1 MSLIKDV
8 FLKDIKYYKKN
19 KEKRGYGFLVEEE
32 IQCELLIEKITMEQK
47 RKGAEILSKKYLDPL
62 LILSNYLKD
71 KWRNKIGRYG
81 LTKSELN
88 KKKEEFN
95 RLNLLE
101 KKVIQEFSDI
111 GIEPEVENYV
121 SKMTQAPFSWLTTNG
136 KDYSTYLKNDK
147 NTSDIKIPKIN
158 IIMNPKKN
166 ELGTSDF
173 GFKDKSGKNK
183 QKIEE
188 FTYRHELGHVFDYLK
203 QFVETGEPNLTDT
216 IAALKQRKF
225 KDVADSEGKANAYAL
240 DDLDRFTRRELLK
253 NSSISRKTLDRDKT
267 ALEIDSA
274 VENNPS
280 SSNNRKQKIRKVS
293 QLYRAGTE
301 KHSKTI
307 KDTLNSIEKERKH
320 LKELSEE
327 NTVFNY

>member
-1 MSLIKDV
+1 MSLIKDI

-62 LILSNYLKD
+62 LILNNYLKD

-101 KKVIQEFSDI
+101 KKVLQEFSNI
-111 GIEPEVENYV
+111 GIEPEMEDYV
-121 SKMTQAPFSWLTTNG
+121 SKITQAPFSWLTTKG
-136 KDYSTYLKNDK
+136 EDYSTYLKK
-147 NTSDIKIPKIN
+147 EKSTSDVKIPKIS

-166 ELGTSDF
+166 ELGTTDF

-183 QKIEE
+183 QKIED

-216 IAALKQRKF
+216 MFALRQRRF
-225 KDVADSEGKANAYAL
+225 KDVADSEEKANAYAL
-240 DDLDRFTRRELLK
+240 DGLDRFTRRELLK

-307 KDTLNSIEKERKH
+307 KGTLNSIEKERKH

-327 NTVFNY
+327 NLIFNY